1 MKHCGCGVAPAD
13 AVEEALEA
21 ADYICTKP
29 GGQGSVR
36 EVVQMIMKVQGTW
49 ELDVQDYKRKF

>member
-1 MKHCGCGVAPAD
+1 MHVCGCGVAPAD

-29 GGQGSVR
+29 GGKGCVR
-36 EVVQMIMKVQGTW
+36 EAVQMTLKLQGTW
-49 ELDVQDYKRKF
+49 ELDVQDYKKKF